1 MWVVRTRSDHCGDI
15 TSRTLKVNDACII
28 HTHCTLK
35 VKLGDGFIIHKLVPL
50 KVKFS
55 DGCILPKLSALNV

>member
-15 TSRTLKVNDACII
+15 TSRTLKVNDVCMI
-28 HTHCTLK
+28 HILSTLK

-50 KVKFS
+50 K
-55 DGCILPKLSALNV
+55 

>member
-15 TSRTLKVNDACII
+15 TSRTLKVNDGCMIHILRTLKVNDVCMI
-28 HTHCTLK
+28 HTLSTLK

-50 KVKFS
+50 K
-55 DGCILPKLSALNV
+55 